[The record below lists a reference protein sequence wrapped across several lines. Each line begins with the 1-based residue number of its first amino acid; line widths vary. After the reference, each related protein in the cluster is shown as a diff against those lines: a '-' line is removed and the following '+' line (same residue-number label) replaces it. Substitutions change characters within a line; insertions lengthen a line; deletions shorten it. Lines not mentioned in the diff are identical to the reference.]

1 MLLERGSPARCFMT
15 PPPQPPSPWKTIRS
29 RSPGVPFSERKKS
42 PNSVNKSD
50 LFHIIHK
57 VPAGDSPYV
66 KAKQVQPIE
75 FCHCRIHGMGCEGLE
90 LEGDSLLV
98 DKDPGRAISLFWA
111 AINAGDRVE
120 SALKDM
126 ALVMKQLNRSDEA
139 IEAIRSF
146 RHLCPSDSQDSLDN
160 ILVELFKRSGRVD
173 EEIAMLHHKLKQIED
188 GITFVGRTTKQAR
201 SQGKKIQITA
211 EQEISRILGNLAW
224 AYLQKGDY
232 KTAEEHYRKAL
243 SFEVD
248 RNKQCNLAIC
258 LMHMNKIKEAKFLL
272 QAVRTATKNRKMD
285 ESFAKSF
292 ERASQML
299 IEIETSSSE
308 NASLSMMNMPQ
319 SSPLGFE
326 NSIRKSSDSVRSR
339 TENQSETS
347 KGNVSHARRRL
358 YQSPDPGRRDLN
370 LYVPSTK
377 PKRSSWGFNNGYR
390 RDAWVDVHS
399 DSKPSFG
406 TPPNDKHVIRML
418 NSKENGF
425 SSPANGKWRTRTLED
440 PCMLKHSDLLHTA
453 NTEAAVQF
461 TEKEKSAAVDS
472 SYGSIMS
479 ESHVMVENGTNDFA
493 SGNGKQLEKK
503 SWADIVE
510 EEQNEENGFFSGYI
524 NFDGENG
531 AEVFNDENED
541 SNIIY
546 RSPWP
551 QSQPEWSS
559 KKLESLEQKNGYYAS
574 GSAILSRNPTARRS
588 LCFNPEHSSD
598 SAYSIYTSKS
608 PKKASNLGIQDSFI
622 GEKKLARRS
631 RLQVFQ
637 DITLLP
643 ETPRFA

>member
-1 MLLERGSPARCFMT
+1 MLFERGSPARCFMT
-15 PPPQPPSPWKTIRS
+15 PPPQPPTPWKTIRS
-29 RSPGVPFSERKKS
+29 RSPSVPFSERKKS

-57 VPAGDSPYV
+57 VPSGDSPYV
-66 KAKQVQPIE
+66 KAKQVQ
-75 FCHCRIHGMGCEGLE
+75 
-90 LEGDSLLV
+90 LV

-146 RHLCPSDSQDSLDN
+146 RHLCPSESQDSLDN

-173 EEIAMLHHKLKQIED
+173 EEIAMLHHKLKLIED

-224 AYLQKGDY
+224 AYLQKEDY

-299 IEIETSSSE
+299 IEIETSSSSE
-308 NASLSMMNMPQ
+308 NASSLT
-319 SSPLGFE
+319 
-326 NSIRKSSDSVRSR
+326 RKSSDRVKSR
-339 TENQSETS
+339 TENQSDTS
-347 KGNVSHARRRL
+347 EGDVSHARRRL

-370 LYVPSTK
+370 LYVPCTK
-377 PKRSSWGFNNGYR
+377 PKRCSWGFNHGHR
-390 RDAWVDVHS
+390 REAWGDVHS
-399 DSKPSFG
+399 DSKSSFG
-406 TPPNDKHVIRML
+406 TPSTDKHVTKML
-418 NSKENGF
+418 NSRENGF
-425 SSPANGKWRTRTLED
+425 SSPASEKWRASTLED
-440 PCMLKHSDLLHTA
+440 PAILKHEDTTVTSSDLLHTL
-453 NTEAAVQF
+453 NTEAAVEF
-461 TEKEKSAAVDS
+461 KSSAGDS
-472 SYGSIMS
+472 GHRSLMS
-479 ESHVMVENGTNDFA
+479 ESSHAMVENDIDDFA
-493 SGNGKQLEKK
+493 SGNGKPHEKK

-510 EEQNEENGFFSGYI
+510 EEQNQENDLFSYI
-524 NFDGENG
+524 NFDGEDG
-531 AEVFNDENED
+531 VEVFNDENED
-541 SNIIY
+541 SNIIFQ
-546 RSPWP
+546 SPWP
-551 QSQPEWSS
+551 QNQPEWSS
-559 KKLESLEQKNGYYAS
+559 KKLESLEQKDGYCAS
-574 GSAILSRNPTARRS
+574 GSAVSSRNPTARRS
-588 LCFNPEHSSD
+588 LCFNPELSSE
-598 SAYSIYTSKS
+598 SAYSICTSKS
-608 PKKASNLGIQDSFI
+608 PKKASDLEIRESLV
-622 GEKKLARRS
+622 GEKKLTRRS

-643 ETPRFA
+643 ETPRFV

>member
-1 MLLERGSPARCFMT
+1 MLFERGSPARCFVT
-15 PPPQPPSPWKTIRS
+15 PPPPSPWKTISS
-29 RSPGVPFSERKKS
+29 RSPSVPFSERKKS
-42 PNSVNKSD
+42 PNSANKSD
-50 LFHIIHK
+50 IFHIIHK
-57 VPAGDSPYV
+57 VPSGDSPYV
-66 KAKQVQPIE
+66 KAKQVQ
-75 FCHCRIHGMGCEGLE
+75 
-90 LEGDSLLV
+90 LV

-173 EEIAMLHHKLKQIED
+173 EEISMLHHKLKLIED

-224 AYLQKGDY
+224 AYLQKEDY
-232 KTAEEHYRKAL
+232 KTAEEHYRAL

-285 ESFAKSF
+285 ESFVKSF

-299 IEIETSSSE
+299 VEIETSSSE
-308 NASLSMMNMPQ
+308 NASFSMTTSLPQ
-319 SSPLGFE
+319 CSSLGFE
-326 NSIRKSSDSVRSR
+326 NSVRKSSDRVKR
-339 TENQSETS
+339 TENQSDKSE
-347 KGNVSHARRRL
+347 GDVSHARRRL
-358 YQSPDPGRRDLN
+358 YQSPDPGRRHLN
-370 LYVPSTK
+370 LYVPTK
-377 PKRSSWGFNNGYR
+377 PKRCSWGFNNGYR
-390 RDAWVDVHS
+390 RGDFHS
-399 DSKPSFG
+399 DSKPSSG
-406 TPPNDKHVIRML
+406 TPPNEKHVTRTL
-418 NSKENGF
+418 NLRESGL
-425 SSPANGKWRTRTLED
+425 SSPANEKWRTSTLED
-440 PCMLKHSDLLHTA
+440 PAIRKNKDTKVIISDLLHTL
-453 NTEAAVQF
+453 NTEAVVEF
-461 TEKEKSAAVDS
+461 TEKEKSAAGDS
-472 SYGSIMS
+472 SHRSIMS
-479 ESHVMVENGTNDFA
+479 ESHAMVENGTDDFA
-493 SGNGKQLEKK
+493 SGNGKPHEKK

-510 EEQNEENGFFSGYI
+510 EEQNEENDFFSGYI

-541 SNIIY
+541 SNIMY
-546 RSPWP
+546 QSPWP
-551 QSQPEWSS
+551 QNQPEWSS
-559 KKLESLEQKNGYYAS
+559 KKLESLEQKDGYHPS
-574 GSAILSRNPTARRS
+574 GSVILSRNPTARRS
-588 LCFNPEHSSD
+588 LCFNPELSSE
-598 SAYSIYTSKS
+598 SAYAIRTSKS
-608 PKKASNLGIQDSFI
+608 PKKASNLENRDTLV
-622 GEKKLARRS
+622 GEKKLPRKS

-637 DITLLP
+637 DITLFP

>member
-1 MLLERGSPARCFMT
+1 MLFERGSPARCFMT
-15 PPPQPPSPWKTIRS
+15 PPTQPPSPWKTIRS
-29 RSPGVPFSERKKS
+29 RSPSVPFSERKKS
-42 PNSVNKSD
+42 PNSANKSD
-50 LFHIIHK
+50 IFHIIHK
-57 VPAGDSPYV
+57 VPSGDSPYV
-66 KAKQVQPIE
+66 KAKQVQ
-75 FCHCRIHGMGCEGLE
+75 
-90 LEGDSLLV
+90 LV

-173 EEIAMLHHKLKQIED
+173 EEIAMLHHKLKLIED

-224 AYLQKGDY
+224 AYLQKEDY

-299 IEIETSSSE
+299 VEIETSSSE
-308 NASLSMMNMPQ
+308 NASFSMTSLPQ
-319 SSPLGFE
+319 CSSVGFE
-326 NSIRKSSDSVRSR
+326 NLVRKSSDRVKR
-339 TENQSETS
+339 TENQSDTS
-347 KGNVSHARRRL
+347 EGDVSHARRRL
-358 YQSPDPGRRDLN
+358 YQSPDPGRRPLN
-370 LYVPSTK
+370 LYVPCTK
-377 PKRSSWGFNNGYR
+377 PKRCSWGFNNGYR
-390 RDAWVDVHS
+390 REAWGDFHS

-406 TPPNDKHVIRML
+406 TPPNDKHVTRAL
-418 NSKENGF
+418 NLRENGL
-425 SSPANGKWRTRTLED
+425 SSPANEKWRASTLED
-440 PCMLKHSDLLHTA
+440 PAIRKNEDTKVIISDLLHTL
-453 NTEAAVQF
+453 NTEAVVEF
-461 TEKEKSAAVDS
+461 TEKEKSAAGDS
-472 SYGSIMS
+472 SHRSIMS
-479 ESHVMVENGTNDFA
+479 ESHVMVENGTDDFA
-493 SGNGKQLEKK
+493 SGNGKPHEKK

-510 EEQNEENGFFSGYI
+510 EEQNEEIDFFSGYI

-531 AEVFNDENED
+531 SEVFNDENED
-541 SNIIY
+541 SNIMY
-546 RSPWP
+546 QSPWP

-559 KKLESLEQKNGYYAS
+559 TKLESLEQKDGYYAS
-574 GSAILSRNPTARRS
+574 GSVILSRNPTARRS
-588 LCFNPEHSSD
+588 LRFNPELSSE
-598 SAYSIYTSKS
+598 SAYAICTSKS
-608 PKKASNLGIQDSFI
+608 PKKASNLEHRDKIA
-622 GEKKLARRS
+622 GEKKLTRRS

-637 DITLLP
+637 DITLFP
-643 ETPRFA
+643 ETPRFV